1 MAVDHRGL
9 SRAGAS
15 HRDRPDSRASV
26 KVEIV
31 TCDRCRR
38 EISRSDVEGAGR
50 VAVVKIVGQTRRDLC
65 LVCVSELEI
74 FLRGVPVLT
83 EEQLT
88 ARDESHE
95 QLVEVRRIANRA
107 IEHYADGASADDLIA
122 VVRDIASGAR
132 RR

>member
-1 MAVDHRGL
+1 M
-9 SRAGAS
+9 
-15 HRDRPDSRASV
+15 

-31 TCDRCRR
+31 SCDRCRR
-38 EISRSDVEGAGR
+38 EISRTGESPRAEYERVVELR
-50 VAVVKIVGQTRRDLC
+50 IVGKTRRDLC
-65 LVCVSELEI
+65 YVCSSELEI

-88 ARDESHE
+88 SRDESHE

-107 IEHYADGASADDLIA
+107 IEQYAEGASADDLIA
-122 VVRDIASGAR
+122 VIRDVASGAR

>member
-1 MAVDHRGL
+1 MR
-9 SRAGAS
+9 
-15 HRDRPDSRASV
+15 
-26 KVEIV
+26 VEIV

-88 ARDESHE
+88 TRSEDHD

-107 IEHYADGASADDLIA
+107 IEQYADGASADDLIA
-122 VVRDIASGAR
+122 VIRDVATGAR